1 MSTWGHM
8 IGTIRARLAACEKSL
23 RKNGRLD
30 EYDDAMQKY
39 LDDGH
44 AEKAPE
50 VPEGRVHYLPHHA
63 VYKNGKVRIVFDAAA
78 GQINALNDHINAGPN
93 LIADMTGVLIRFR
106 FRMVALVGDLEKA
119 FLQVALH
126 SADRD
131 VTRFLWREKASDPM
145 PTVYRMT
152 RVLFGINASPFLLQA
167 TIRHHLKLYERSDPE
182 LVEILRRDIYCDD
195 FITSVDTVQDAERI
209 RAQTKNIFQDACMVM
224 TKWATSA
231 SVDSPPTQPGSESE
245 SERKILG
252 VSWYPGTD
260 TLKMHAD
267 TLAESAARAPETKRT
282 VLRTAASFY
291 DPLGLVTAFS
301 VRLKMLLRMLWRQ
314 GFGWDEPI
322 TPGPCMLWRKWL
334 GELAQLELS
343 VPRFYGK
350 HNGSF
355 QLHVFSDAS
364 QDAMAAVIYFRSDL
378 DKPIQDT
385 ALLICKARLTPSQ
398 ALTIPRLELTAALIG
413 ARLLSFVKRQLP
425 VMPSAEFLWSDSSV
439 ALHWIHSK
447 PDRWGP
453 YVKNRVQEIQKLT
466 SPESWRHCP
475 GSDNPADLPSRGAAV
490 SALKR
495 DLWIRGPEWLRLPP
509 TDWPASCSDDQEPA
523 GCEAEEMKNKLV
535 QALSTETNNGVG
547 QIIVLENYSTLTRL
561 HRVTAWIIRWTMKA
575 RGQEDTAG
583 DLSVEELQRA
593 ERIWL
598 VQAQMDAFSEEKKM
612 LQDGRPIP
620 PASGMFQLNPFLSEG
635 LLKLT
640 GRLQESDLNP
650 AEMHPVIL
658 PSEHH
663 YTKLVIMDLH
673 ESLCHAG
680 IQQTMFALRARF
692 WVPRCRQTVRHVTRS
707 CVRCRVFSTRP
718 FSQEAAPLPKE
729 RVCGGAPFSRIGV
742 DLGGPLYAKD
752 SRGSNPVKVYF
763 VLFTCTAVRAIH
775 LELVESLSTEDFL
788 RAFERFSARR
798 GRPAVVFSDNAT
810 NFRGAAPKLT
820 HIGVDWRFNVPR
832 APWWGGFFERLI
844 RTTKEAL
851 RKTLHQSL
859 LTLGELQTVLCRI
872 EGVINAR
879 PLTPMTE
886 DVNDARAL
894 SPEDFLRDTSL
905 DSQRAITMEPEL
917 EPSPEGSLA
926 ARRRYRA
933 QVLDH
938 LWRRWSKEYVRELR
952 GLRRPSGRCED
963 PKVGDLVLISDD
975 LNRSP
980 VSWKKARITQL
991 HQGRDGRVRSVTM
1004 KAGDSHL
1011 TRAIQRIHLLEAV

>member
-1 MSTWGHM
+1 M
-8 IGTIRARLAACEKSL
+8 
-23 RKNGRLD
+23 
-30 EYDDAMQKY
+30 
-39 LDDGH
+39 
-44 AEKAPE
+44 
-50 VPEGRVHYLPHHA
+50 
-63 VYKNGKVRIVFDAAA
+63 YKNGKVRIVFDAAA
-78 GQINALNDHINAGPN
+78 GQRSALNDHIHAGPN
-93 LIADMTGVLIRFR
+93 LIADLTGLLIRFR
-106 FRMVALVGDLEKA
+106 FKMVALVGDLEKA

-126 SADRD
+126 SDDRD
-131 VTRFLWREKASDPM
+131 VTRFLWKEKASDPT

-152 RVLFGINASPFLLQA
+152 RVLFGVNASPFLLQA
-167 TIRHHLKLYERSDPE
+167 TIRHHLEQYERSDPE

-209 RAQTKNIFQDACMVM
+209 KTRTENIFQNACMVM
-224 TKWATSA
+224 TKWATSN
-231 SVDSPPTQPGSESE
+231 SVDTQPRQLISDSQ
-245 SERKILG
+245 SERIILG
-252 VSWYPGTD
+252 VSWHPGTD
-260 TLKMHAD
+260 ALKIHAD

-314 GFGWDEPI
+314 GLGWDEPI
-322 TPGPCMLWRKWL
+322 APEARMLWRKWL
-334 GELAQLELS
+334 AELAQLELS

-350 HNGSF
+350 HDGNF

-378 DKPIQDT
+378 HKPIQDT

-413 ARLLSFVKRQLP
+413 ARLLSFVKRHLP
-425 VMPSAEFLWSDSSV
+425 VTPSAEFLWSDSSV
-439 ALHWIHSK
+439 ALHWIRSK
-447 PDRWGP
+447 PERWGP
-453 YVKNRVQEIQKLT
+453 YVKNRVKEIQKLT
-466 SPESWRHCP
+466 SPETWRHCP

-490 SALKR
+490 SALKQ

-509 TDWPASCSDDQEPA
+509 SDWPASCGEVQEPA
-523 GCEAEEMKNKLV
+523 GCEAEEIKHKV
-535 QALSTETNNGVG
+535 VHALSTEREDTGIG
-547 QIIVLENYSTLTRL
+547 QIMVLENYSTLTRL
-561 HRVTAWIIRWTMKA
+561 HRVTAWVIRWTMKA
-575 RGQEDTAG
+575 RGQEDTTG
-583 DLSVEELQRA
+583 DLTAEELKRA

-598 VQAQMDAFSEEKKM
+598 GDVQTDAFSEEKTM
-612 LQDGRPIP
+612 LQDGHLIP
-620 PASGMFQLNPFLSEG
+620 HASSIFHLTPFLSEG
-635 LLKLT
+635 LLRLT
-640 GRLQESDLNP
+640 GRLQESDLSLS
-650 AEMHPVIL
+650 EKHPVIL

-673 ESLCHAG
+673 ESLCHSG
-680 IQQTMFALRARF
+680 VQQTMFALRARF
-692 WVPRCRQTVRHVTRS
+692 WVPRCRQTVRRVTHS
-707 CVRCRVFSTRP
+707 CVRCREFHTRP

-752 SRGSNPVKVYF
+752 SSGSSQRKVYF
-763 VLFTCTAVRAIH
+763 VLFTCTAVRAVH
-775 LELVESLSTEDFL
+775 LELVESLSTEDLL

-810 NFRGAAPKLT
+810 NFRGAAPKLA

-886 DVNDARAL
+886 DVSDARAL

-905 DSQRAITMEPEL
+905 DSQRGITMEPEL
-917 EPSPEGSLA
+917 EPRPGDSLA
-926 ARRRYRA
+926 ARQRYRT

-938 LWRRWSKEYVRELR
+938 LWRRWSKEYIRELR
-952 GLRRPSGRCED
+952 GLRRPSGGCED

-975 LNRSP
+975 ASRSP
-980 VSWKKARITQL
+980 VFWKKARITQL
-991 HQGRDGRVRSVTM
+991 HEGRDGRVRSVTM
-1004 KAGDSHL
+1004 KVGDSQL
-1011 TRAIQRIHLLEAV
+1011 TRAIQRIHLLEAA